1 MKPSRKNRQPSIESI
16 ERYFQPINRKEQVT
30 CELVQNVQEESKQP
44 LGNRL
49 RPPSNPPNQ
58 A

>member
-1 MKPSRKNRQPSIESI
+1 MKPSRMNRQPSTESI
-16 ERYFQPINRKEQVT
+16 ERYFQPVNRGQQVT
-30 CELVQNVQEESKQP
+30 SEQMQNEQEESKQP

-49 RPPSNPPNQ
+49 RPPHNPLNQ